1 MIEIYAQYY
10 CGTVKFK
17 VALTD
22 RYNRAKRCHYL
33 LAEDVGRHHYFRRKR

>member
-33 LAEDVGRHHYFRRKR
+33 LAEEAGEASLF